1 MGTQIALRP
10 PALPRSGPWRT
21 YAPEPGS
28 RNDPREVRMNT
39 NKSMALAAMMLAGAI
54 GCGNATDDTATEQGA
69 ALGDALGGTNATAF
83 AEAKANFNLTET
95 QQDGLGPIFNER
107 SCSACHSNG
116 TIGGAGQNVER
127 RYGTLTNG

>member
-1 MGTQIALRP
+1 
-10 PALPRSGPWRT
+10 
-21 YAPEPGS
+21 
-28 RNDPREVRMNT
+28 MNT

-107 SCSACHSNG
+107 SCSACHSRESSSG
-116 TIGGAGQNVER
+116 ISGREISPVIGDKVASGCCLVAVCV
-127 RYGTLTNG
+127 TS